1 MNKTSTSFLS
11 SNFIREISNVMYFSD
26 NVSYLVLAE
35 NLMLSIKVQNIN
47 LYNNIYH
54 LKPIRKINLNKLV
67 VALNVNSIRK
77 KFEALIR
84 NASEEVDLLMISET
98 AIDESFPKSQFLI
111 KGFSDPFRIDRNV
124 HGGGIFLYFK
134 EDIPTK
140 LLSIE
145 LIPSESFFVELDL
158 RK

>member
-1 MNKTSTSFLS
+1 MK
-11 SNFIREISNVMYFSD
+11 R
-26 NVSYLVLAE
+26 
-35 NLMLSIKVQNIN
+35 
-47 LYNNIYH
+47 
-54 LKPIRKINLNKLV
+54 IRKINLNKFI
-67 VALNVNSIRK
+67 VAHLNVNSIRK

>member
-1 MNKTSTSFLS
+1 
-11 SNFIREISNVMYFSD
+11 
-26 NVSYLVLAE
+26 
-35 NLMLSIKVQNIN
+35 
-47 LYNNIYH
+47 
-54 LKPIRKINLNKLV
+54 
-67 VALNVNSIRK
+67 
-77 KFEALIR
+77 
-84 NASEEVDLLMISET
+84 MISET

-158 RK
+158 RKWKWLISCSYNPHKNKISKHTEILSKNLD